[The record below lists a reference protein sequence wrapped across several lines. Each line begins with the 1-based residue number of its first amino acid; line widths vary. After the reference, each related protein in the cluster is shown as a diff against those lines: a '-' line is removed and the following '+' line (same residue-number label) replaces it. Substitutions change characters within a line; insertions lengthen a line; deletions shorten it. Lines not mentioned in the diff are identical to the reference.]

1 MLFRIKPGHSFRDHD
16 DTIKGAGELIELDE
30 DAAQVH
36 AQKIEPAEAVQTP
49 AVHDDGDGPDA
60 A

>member
-16 DTIKGAGELIELDE
+16 DTIKGAGELIELDV
-30 DAAQVH
+30 DTAQLH
-36 AQKIEPAEAVQTP
+36 AHKVEPAEAVQTP
-49 AVHDDGDGPDA
+49 AVHDDGPDA